1 MLNFWFCVSIVGTRV
16 LVLQSMLKLLILEF
30 LTAAAIRGGST
41 LVKENGDLQELEGL
55 CRQLE
60 PVVRALFER
69 KTFSKQ
75 IELCIGP
82 CLHHKII
89 ISLKE
94 KHVEEWTQNY

>member
-1 MLNFWFCVSIVGTRV
+1 MSAGPPIHAEVTDF
-16 LVLQSMLKLLILEF
+16 EF
-30 LTAAAIRGGST
+30 LTAAAIRRGST

-82 CLHHKII
+82 ALNCLHHKII

-94 KHVEEWTQNY
+94 KHVEE

>member
-1 MLNFWFCVSIVGTRV
+1 MSAGPPIHAEVTDF
-16 LVLQSMLKLLILEF
+16 EF
-30 LTAAAIRGGST
+30 LTAAAIRRGST

-82 CLHHKII
+82 ALNCLHHKII